1 MLDKCAFL
9 LAGVTGNCDN
19 AVSFLA
25 TVDAFQMGHRPSP
38 SDEQQHRSDDLFR
51 ARLDQIIRASH
62 PLVRLAD
69 VMPWD
74 AIVEQVADVLPPT
87 PEGAGRASLPVR
99 MMVGLLYLKYAYDLS
114 DDEALERWLES
125 PYMQYFT
132 GEVYLQHELPCDP
145 SSLTRWRN
153 RLDEAGAE
161 ELLAQTIDAAKSLK
175 AIRPRELQV
184 VTIDTTVQEKNI
196 AHPTDSRLL
205 EVARAKL
212 AEQASRGRHQT
223 APELCARL
231 GPRLS
236 HQAGRYAHARQFK
249 RMRRVIRHQR
259 TIAGRLLRDIDRK
272 ATPAQKE
279 GLAETVHRAE
289 RLKDQQP
296 KSKIKL
302 YAFHAPEVECISKG
316 KARQPYEFGVK
327 ASFAVTT
334 KKGLIVGAGSFPG
347 NPYDGNTLAEQ
358 LEQTTILTDTPVK
371 TALVDMGYRGREVD
385 GVRVLHRGKPKRMT
399 KAEKRL
405 LKRRQ
410 AVEPSIGHLKA
421 DHRLRRNSHKG
432 ARGDVM
438 NPILAAA
445 GFNHRWLMR
454 WIALF
459 WRWLW
464 AAIMGPFDRDHL
476 DNRSGMAAA
485 AA

>member
-1 MLDKCAFL
+1 MS
-9 LAGVTGNCDN
+9 TPPSQIRRE
-19 AVSFLA
+19 VSNS
-25 TVDAFQMGHRPSP
+25 G
-38 SDEQQHRSDDLFR
+38 
-51 ARLDQIIRASH
+51 
-62 PLVRLAD
+62 
-69 VMPWD
+69 
-74 AIVEQVADVLPPT
+74 
-87 PEGAGRASLPVR
+87 GRASLPVR
-99 MMVGLLYLKYAYDLS
+99 TMVALLYQKHVYDLF
-114 DDEALERWLES
+114 DDQVLERWLES

-132 GEVYLQHELPCDP
+132 GEVYFQHELPCDP

-212 AEQASRGRHQT
+212 AEQAAEAGIKLRQSY
-223 APELCARL
+223 ARV

-249 RMRRVIRHQR
+249 RMRRVIRQQR
-259 TIAGRLLRDIDRK
+259 TIVGRLLRDIDRK
-272 ATPAQKE
+272 ATPDQKE
-279 GLAETVHRAE
+279 DLAETLQRAE

-296 KSKIKL
+296 KSKNKL
-302 YAFHAPEVECISKG
+302 YAFHAPEVECIGKG

-334 KKGLIVGAGSFPG
+334 KKGLVVGARSFPG
-347 NPYDGNTLAEQ
+347 DPYDGNTLAEQ
-358 LEQTTILTDTPVK
+358 IEQISILTNAPVK
-371 TALVDMGYRGREVD
+371 TALVDLGY
-385 GVRVLHRGKPKRMT
+385 RGKPKRMS

-421 DHRLRRNSHKG
+421 DHRLRRNFLRG
-432 ARGDVM
+432 ARGDAM
-438 NPILAAA
+438 KPILAAA
-445 GFNHRWLMR
+445 GFNVRWLMR
-454 WIALF
+454 WIVLF
-459 WRWLW
+459 CRRLW
-464 AAIMGPFDRDHL
+464 AAVMGLVDQTHTNGRPAMA
-476 DNRSGMAAA
+476 SAAA
-485 AA
+485 

>member
-1 MLDKCAFL
+1 MR
-9 LAGVTGNCDN
+9 
-19 AVSFLA
+19 
-25 TVDAFQMGHRPSP
+25 HRPSP

-51 ARLDQIIRASH
+51 ARLDQIIRVSH

-74 AIVEQVADVLPPT
+74 AIVEQVAELLPPT

-114 DDEALERWLES
+114 DDQVLERWLES

-132 GEVYLQHELPCDP
+132 GEVYFQHELPCDP

-212 AEQASRGRHQT
+212 AEQAAEAGIKLRQSY
-223 APELCARL
+223 ARV

-249 RMRRVIRHQR
+249 RMRRVMRQQR
-259 TIAGRLLRDIDRK
+259 TIVGRLLRDIDRK

-279 GLAETVHRAE
+279 DLAETLHRAE

-296 KSKIKL
+296 KSKNKL

-334 KKGLIVGAGSFPG
+334 KKGLIVGARSFPG

-358 LEQTTILTDTPVK
+358 LEQTAILTDTPVK
-371 TALVDMGYRGREVD
+371 TALVDLGYRGRLQHPLAD
-385 GVRVLHRGKPKRMT
+385 ALAGHFLALDIIRRPAATASAWLRC
-399 KAEKRL
+399 L
-405 LKRRQ
+405 LKPQ
-410 AVEPSIGHLKA
+410 A
-421 DHRLRRNSHKG
+421 
-432 ARGDVM
+432 
-438 NPILAAA
+438 
-445 GFNHRWLMR
+445 
-454 WIALF
+454 
-459 WRWLW
+459 
-464 AAIMGPFDRDHL
+464 
-476 DNRSGMAAA
+476 SGRVAEFSGSTTEGMEFACHFITNK
-485 AA
+485 